1 MNYLHAFH
9 AGNFADLQKHALLL
23 GLLAAL
29 RNRGRGIRVVDTHGG
44 AGLYDLADMPAQR
57 SGEAAAGIQRLFDA
71 GDGGDSRLA
80 ALLREVHKLNPAGLR
95 YYPGSPLLAALCL
108 EPGDRLTVCELRREE
123 ADRLVANMKQY
134 APPRGPEVLVRAVD
148 GFSYAAAL
156 APDPVRSTL
165 VLIDPPYERGDDH
178 DRVFDTVRQMLERD
192 PAVVIA
198 VWVPIKDLETLDFL
212 LRRLETIPRLRGY
225 AAQLRLRPLIN
236 PMRMNGCA
244 MVVLGAD
251 ETLDGA
257 QQTTEHLVELCGDD
271 PGRRAWVHRLG
282 A

>member
-9 AGNFADLQKHALLL
+9 AGNFADLQKHAVLL

-29 RNRGRGIRVVDTHGG
+29 RDRGRGIRLVDTHAG
-44 AGLYDLADMPAQR
+44 AGLYDLADAPAQR

-71 GDGGDSRLA
+71 GECGDTQLA
-80 ALLREVHKLNPAGLR
+80 ALLQMVRTLNPAGLR
-95 YYPGSPLLAALCL
+95 YYPGSPLLAAMALQA
-108 EPGDRLTVCELRREE
+108 GDRLTACELRAEE
-123 ADRLVANMKQY
+123 AERLAANMKLH
-134 APPRGPEVLVRAVD
+134 APLQGPEVLVRAVD

-156 APDPVRSTL
+156 APDPARSTL

-178 DRVFDTVRQMLERD
+178 DRVYDTVLRMLGRD
-192 PAVVIA
+192 PDVVVAI
-198 VWVPIKDLETLDFL
+198 WLPIKDLETLDFL
-212 LRRLETIPRLRGY
+212 FRRLETIPGLRGY

-244 MVVLGAD
+244 MIVLGAD
-251 ETLDGA
+251 ETRDAA
-257 QQTTEHLVELCGDD
+257 QRTTGQLVELCSDE
-271 PGRRAWVHRLG
+271 PGRRAQLDSLG